1 MCSSGMAHG
10 HNGYG
15 VPPELSQ
22 CLSLL
27 NISTGVASSL
37 PFTEDDTSGGVEN
50 ELQVCVKGHKNK
62 VDLPQLIRHSHYYA
76 NILKRVERGDIS
88 SRTTRD
94 LESFLNDNESDI
106 WENSWV
112 RFPYLLLNDLSKK
125 IFEEDLLADKTTP
138 ELGSRKDRN
147 QFFIKQESTLLVRIP
162 ISYLLKLSLVDMIG
176 TFPNHLES
184 LRETGLR
191 LANHYLNDN
200 SSPETLSFHVVR
212 KNKQFDVSMGVARET
227 AKRFLFTHL
236 LIQYANKHLKLTE
249 YGQTAMVFFSPHP
262 PMRQK
267 KLNDCISDSFYR
279 QLFMSPCLSGWN
291 QGEKKH
297 RYMELCHE
305 VLSRSQ
311 LNGVMKMR
319 EAGVILNDL
328 VILPHTSNI
337 SLANNG
343 THISLGSRKLTNA
356 MADSN
361 SGFTRKH
368 EKHMGDL
375 AAKIVEH
382 FLPLFV
388 GTYSAAPYRIDYH
401 EFHPETLLGFL
412 PHELDYTQLRMVWRR
427 WRKKARNRVMGYN
440 MTPFGPQAFDRFTGK
455 ILGCKGDFVPDFR
468 LLDYP
473 AALLSTDQ
481 VCSQDGCL
489 GNDQLLKADL
499 ESLGVFDRRLS
510 LYQLFKIR
518 EYNQMGFSGFEG
530 RYYSLFPSLRDD
542 MSRATELQILL
553 SSVAFK
559 YMSTGFADHKHIP
572 GTPVVE
578 SERRQ
583 IFFGAAIGLPTFFVK
598 KDTPNHFL
606 RRILQRT
613 RKNRSSRRYPG
624 YTRVV
629 AKNYQMALIDM
640 VEEDCGDLIEML
652 DCQAMLDDLKN
663 RIAEPYKSSAC
674 GKLVGAII
682 GSDKRPRQ
690 FSARD
695 FNTLAENY
703 YRTDLNDSFLAE
715 AWSFFKED
723 MREILVGQHY
733 LEFDPSHFSWTENS
747 SYHNPD
753 SFLKTA
759 WSKLIQGSLNDR
771 DCTLLIQMLIA
782 AEQLDTHR
790 NAEGDNRGICIS
802 I

>member
-1 MCSSGMAHG
+1 MNSMRFSGIARG
-10 HNGYG
+10 HNDCDA
-15 VPPELSQ
+15 PPELSE

-27 NISTGVASSL
+27 NIPRGVASSL

-50 ELQVCVKGHKNK
+50 ELQVCVKGHESM

-88 SRTTRD
+88 SRTSKN
-94 LESFLNDNESDI
+94 LESFLNENESNI

-125 IFEEDLLADKTTP
+125 IFEEDLLANKTLP
-138 ELGSRKDRN
+138 EGGFRKDRD
-147 QFFIKQESTLLVRIP
+147 QFFIKQGSALLVRIP
-162 ISYLLKLSLVDMIG
+162 ISYLLKLSLVDMVG

-200 SSPETLSFHVVR
+200 SSPETFSFHVIR
-212 KNKQFDVSMGVARET
+212 KNKQFGVSMGIVRET

-236 LIQYANKHLKLTE
+236 LLQYANEHFRLTE
-249 YGQTAMVFFSPHP
+249 CGQTAMAFFSPHP

-267 KLNDCISDSFYR
+267 KLNECISDSFYR

-305 VLSRSQ
+305 VLSRSH

-319 EAGVILNDL
+319 EAGVILNNL
-328 VILPHTSNI
+328 MVLPHTSNI

-343 THISLGSRKLTNA
+343 THISLGSRKLSNA
-356 MADSN
+356 MADSS

-368 EKHMGDL
+368 EKYMGDL

-412 PHELDYTQLRMVWRR
+412 PHELDYTHLRMVWRR

-440 MTPFGPQAFDRFTGK
+440 MTPFGPHAFDRFTGK

-481 VCSQDGCL
+481 TCGQDGCL
-489 GNDQLLKADL
+489 GNDLLLKADL
-499 ESLGVFDRRLS
+499 EALGVFDRRLS
-510 LYQLFKIR
+510 LYQLFKLR

-530 RYYSLFPSLRDD
+530 RFYSLFPSLRDD

-559 YMSTGFADHKHIP
+559 YMSTGFADHKYIP

-598 KDTPNHFL
+598 KNTPNHFL

-624 YTRVV
+624 YTRVI

-640 VEEDCGDLIEML
+640 VEEDCTDLIEML
-652 DCQAMLDDLKN
+652 DSQAMLDDLKN
-663 RIAEPYKSSAC
+663 RIEEPYKSSAC

-682 GSDKRPRQ
+682 GNDKRPRQ
-690 FSARD
+690 FPAGH

-703 YRTDLNDSFLAE
+703 YRTDLNNSLLAE
-715 AWSFFKED
+715 GWSFFKED
-723 MREILVGQHY
+723 VREILTRPPY
-733 LEFDPSHFSWTENS
+733 LECDPSQLSWTEDNT
-747 SYHNPD
+747 YPNPD

-759 WSKLIQGSLNDR
+759 WSKLIRGSLNTR
-771 DCTLLIQMLIA
+771 DCTLLIQLLIA

-790 NAEGDNRGICIS
+790 NKERKNNE
-802 I
+802 